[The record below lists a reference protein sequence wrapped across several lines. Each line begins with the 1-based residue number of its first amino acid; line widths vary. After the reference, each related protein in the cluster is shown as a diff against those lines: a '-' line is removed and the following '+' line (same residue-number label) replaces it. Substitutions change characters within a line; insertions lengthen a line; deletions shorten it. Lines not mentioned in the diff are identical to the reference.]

1 MNVRIYK
8 TSKNAMQSGRAKV
21 GQWVLEY
28 ERPTARRPESLMG
41 WSSSGDTSNQ
51 VCLQFDSQEDAVAF
65 AEEKGWNYDVK
76 KGSQK
81 RIRPRN
87 YGDNFRHIPVQD

>member
-1 MNVRIYK
+1 MNVKIYK

-28 ERPTARRPESLMG
+28 ERKTARRPEPLMG
-41 WSSSGDTSNQ
+41 WSSARDTNNQ
-51 VCLQFDSQEDAVAF
+51 VQLKFNSEEDAIAF
-65 AEEKGWNYDVK
+65 AEENGWHYDVK
-76 KGSQK
+76 SGSKK

-87 YGDNFRHIPVQD
+87 YGDNFRYIPVEE